1 MKRIQVFAISLLFA
15 GQALAYDFQSG
26 DLYYNITSSTEPYE
40 VEVTYVNQSMNGSYA
55 SLTTVDIPQ
64 TVTNSE
70 TGITYTVVGVGIEAF
85 HDAVNLVEI
94 KFPKTISYILWGAF
108 TNCKK
113 LSSITLPSGL
123 TAIGRHTFNGAE
135 SLTSIE
141 IPSTVTSIG
150 YCAFN
155 SCASLISVT
164 IPNSVKGELDNTFS
178 NCTNLKTVV
187 VGDGVTS
194 IGEFAFSGCKSLETV
209 TLGSAVTKIGWC
221 SFKFCDKLKSIDI
234 PEGVTTIGDDAFFG
248 CYELESVSIPSS
260 VTEIGGS
267 AFVNCRSLVSV
278 ELPSGIKAINGATF
292 SGCNKLESVNI
303 PATVTVIG
311 YSAFEG
317 CNKLKSIEIPASVQT
332 IGRYAFADDSLIV
345 SVVIPEK
352 VTKIDDYTFLNCVNL
367 SSVTIQGS
375 VTGIGFDAFK
385 NCINLKTIELPE
397 SVERIDIDAFHGSGL
412 TSVKIPEGTTYI
424 GSGAFED
431 CKNLESVTISPTVER
446 IGSGAFGNCT
456 SLTSV
461 EIPSSVSAIER
472 YAFAYDS
479 ALVSVVISD
488 NVKKIEEYTFY
499 NCTSLESV
507 KIPNGVER
515 IGSFSFSG
523 CDNLTSVDIPSS
535 VEYIE
540 WNAFSNCGL
549 VQVEVP
555 SEVATI
561 QSSAFSG
568 VKNLIYKG
576 EATGSPWGALC
587 VNGYVDGDYV
597 FVDNSKTELAA
608 YIGDND
614 KIVIPNTVETIG
626 ANAFADCKQ
635 LTSVVIPKSVT
646 KVGNFAF
653 NGCDNL
659 TIYCEAESATD
670 DFGYKWNGD
679 CTVVWGHSGG
689 EIEEP
694 TTYTITLSASV
705 GGSVSDGGTFEEGK
719 EIQIK
724 ATANDG
730 YHFLNWSDGNTEN
743 PRTITVDK
751 DLTLT
756 AVFEED
762 EEEFEK
768 YTITLSATNGTV
780 SGGGEYL
787 EGTVTIIKA
796 IPDNG
801 YKFVRWSDGNTENPR
816 SITVDNNLTLT
827 AIIEKDEN
835 QSSEPD
841 KYTITL
847 SAENGTVS
855 GGGTFSKGAS
865 IQILA
870 TPNSGFHFVKW
881 SDGNKDN
888 PRTITVNRNIEL
900 TAEISDKYK
909 ISAKVKGEGWVS
921 GTGSFSYG
929 QTITIK
935 ATADDNYHFTKW
947 NDGDK
952 SRTRTITV
960 TEDLELTAT
969 FSPDLF
975 EISTQKTDGGKIKG
989 ADIYSYGEE
998 VEIKAVPDEGYKFVS
1013 WSDGNTDNPRTIIV
1027 KGDKTYSAEFAP
1039 AKFTITAVA
1048 ENGSVTGLSEE
1059 FAYGDTATLTA
1070 TAADG
1075 FRFVKWS
1082 DDNTENPRI
1091 VVVAGD
1097 VTFTAVFE
1105 ADENQN
1111 EEKQTAVP
1119 ESVAS
1124 ALNIYAYGNTIVVE
1138 NAGSEIRVYDA
1149 IGDLVGGDIARP
1161 VSTITVNGTG
1171 VYIVKVGSVAKRVMI
1186 N

>member
-1 MKRIQVFAISLLFA
+1 MKRIFVFAICLLLA
-15 GQALAYDFQSG
+15 GQAWAYDFQSG

-40 VEVTYVNQSMNGSYA
+40 VEVTYYNQFGNGIYA
-55 SLTTVDIPQ
+55 TMTTANIPQ

-70 TGITYTVVGVGIEAF
+70 TGITYTVVGIGEEAF
-85 HDAVNLVEI
+85 HDAVELLEVKYPE
-94 KFPKTISYILWGAF
+94 TVRYIGRSAF
-108 TNCKK
+108 SCCKK
-113 LSSITLPSGL
+113 LPSITLPSGL

-155 SCASLISVT
+155 SCASLTSVT

-194 IGEFAFSGCKSLETV
+194 IDEFAFSGCKSLETV
-209 TLGSAVTKIGWC
+209 TIGSAVTKIGWC
-221 SFKFCDKLKSIDI
+221 SFKFCDKLKSIVI
-234 PEGVTTIGDDAFFG
+234 PEGVTAIGDDAFFG
-248 CYELESVSIPSS
+248 CYELESVSIPST

-267 AFVNCRSLVSV
+267 AFVDCKSLVSV

-292 SGCNKLESVNI
+292 SGCHKLESVNI
-303 PATVTVIG
+303 PAAVTSIG

-317 CNKLKSIEIPASVQT
+317 CSSLKSIEIPASVQT

-705 GGSVSDGGTFEEGK
+705 GGSVSGGGTFEEGK

-743 PRTITVDK
+743 PRTITIEK

-756 AVFEED
+756 AFFEED
-762 EEEFEK
+762 EEEFEKYTITLLATNGSVTGGGTFKAGSLIQITATPNNNYRFVRWDDGNTDNPRSITVSEDMALTAVFEYEGSQTTEPDK

-780 SGGGEYL
+780 SGGGTFEKNT
-787 EGTVTIIKA
+787 EIQIKA
-796 IPDNG
+796 TPDNG
-801 YKFVRWSDGNTENPR
+801 YHFVRWSDGNKENPR
-816 SITVDNNLTLT
+816 SITVTKNM
-827 AIIEKDEN
+827 
-835 QSSEPD
+835 
-841 KYTITL
+841 
-847 SAENGTVS
+847 
-855 GGGTFSKGAS
+855 
-865 IQILA
+865 
-870 TPNSGFHFVKW
+870 
-881 SDGNKDN
+881 
-888 PRTITVNRNIEL
+888 EL

-929 QTITIK
+929 QTVTIK
-935 ATADDNYHFTKW
+935 ATADDNYHFSKW

-952 SRTRTITV
+952 NRTRTITV

-975 EISTQKTDGGKIKG
+975 EISVQKTDGGKIKG

-1013 WSDGNTDNPRTIIV
+1013 WNDGNTDNPRTVIV
-1027 KGDKTYSAEFAP
+1027 KSDKTYSAEFAP
-1039 AKFTITAVA
+1039 MTYTITIDA
-1048 ENGSVTGLSEE
+1048 ENGTVTGFTGD
-1059 FAYGDTATLTA
+1059 FASGDTATLTA
-1070 TAADG
+1070 IAADG
-1075 FRFVKWS
+1075 FRFVCWS
-1082 DDNTENPRI
+1082 DSTTDNPRI
-1091 VVVAGD
+1091 VTITAD
-1097 VTFTAVFE
+1097 LALTAVFE
-1105 ADENQN
+1105 ADVNP
-1111 EEKQTAVP
+1111 EEQTAIS
-1119 ESVAS
+1119 ESAANVV
-1124 ALNIYAYGNTIVVE
+1124 NIYASGSTIVVE
-1138 NAGSEIRVYDA
+1138 NASSEVRVYNVM
-1149 IGDLVGGDIARP
+1149 GSLV
-1161 VSTITVNGTG
+1161 TIVNEANAEIKINLAGI
-1171 VYIVKVGSVAKRVMI
+1171 YFVKVGNIAKRVVI